1 MTARREER
9 VLSARH
15 PDVLPTAADGV
26 GPLRP
31 GPTHRHPRE
40 RRSVMGE

>member
-1 MTARREER
+1 MVG
-9 VLSARH
+9 VLSPHH

-31 GPTHRHPRE
+31 GPMRRHPNHLMS
-40 RRSVMGE
+40 SVQ